1 MENFKNTN
9 ATKNYNEERDSILSY
24 LRSRVVEMGLD
35 PDNNQIELLIL
46 KYSNYLINNNSDI
59 IKTFN
64 NIMEN
69 NHNVDELIE
78 MKDEIELKINSFY
91 LTRQKIINVIH
102 DIDQKNQ
109 QYENS
114 VLNLK
119 TMTNEI
125 LDSFDYNIKKVQQEQ
140 LKDKK
145 EQFDKLL
152 AGASIYLKEY
162 MKTQLEISETKSEY
176 AKQDT
181 KIETTTNVLNRIIES
196 DYSDDDWKTF
206 SLHIIEITSH
216 SSLPDIDIL
225 KKFIKAAEGMTYNE
239 LKLKLGFKSI
249 GRLSLINQII
259 NDLSLGHIGS
269 KVRSKNKYKRKS
281 NRDTVK
287 QMQETRTK
295 KSEIRHE
302 SLQKFIEENKRK

>member
-1 MENFKNTN
+1 MK
-9 ATKNYNEERDSILSY
+9 KCDSILGY
-24 LRSRVVEMGLD
+24 LRNRVIEMGFD
-35 PDNNQIELLIL
+35 PDNDQIKFLIF

-59 IKTFN
+59 DITKTFN
-64 NIMEN
+64 NIMEG
-69 NHNVDELIE
+69 NHNIDELIE
-78 MKDEIELKINSFY
+78 MKDDIEFKINSFY
-91 LTRQKIINVIH
+91 LTRQKIIDAIH

-114 VLNLK
+114 ILNLK
-119 TMTNEI
+119 IMNNEI

-152 AGASIYLKEY
+152 ADASIYLKEY
-162 MKTQLEISETKSEY
+162 MKTQLEISETKPEY
-176 AKQDT
+176 TKQDI
-181 KIETTTNVLNRIIES
+181 KLETTTNISNRISEK
-196 DYSDDDWKTF
+196 DYSDDNWKTF

-239 LKLKLGFKSI
+239 LKLKLGFKSV
-249 GRLSLINQII
+249 GRLSAINKII
-259 NDLSLGHIGS
+259 NDLSLGYIGS
-269 KVRSKNKYKRKS
+269 RIRSKNKHKRKS
-281 NRDTVK
+281 NIDTIK
-287 QMQETRTK
+287 QMQEVRTK

>member
-1 MENFKNTN
+1 MK
-9 ATKNYNEERDSILSY
+9 KKRDSILSY
-24 LRSRVVEMGLD
+24 LRNRVIEMGFD
-35 PDNNQIELLIL
+35 PDNDQIKFLIF
-46 KYSNYLINNNSDI
+46 KYSNYLINNNFDI
-59 IKTFN
+59 EDITKTFN
-64 NIMEN
+64 NIMEG
-69 NHNVDELIE
+69 NHNIDELIE
-78 MKDEIELKINSFY
+78 MKDDIEFKINSFY
-91 LTRQKIINVIH
+91 LTRQKIIDAIH

-114 VLNLK
+114 ILNLK
-119 TMTNEI
+119 IMNNEI

-152 AGASIYLKEY
+152 ADASIYLKEY
-162 MKTQLEISETKSEY
+162 MKTQLEISETKLKY
-176 AKQDT
+176 TKQD
-181 KIETTTNVLNRIIES
+181 IELETTTNISNRISEK

-239 LKLKLGFKSI
+239 LKLKLGFKSV
-249 GRLSLINQII
+249 GRLSAINKII

-269 KVRSKNKYKRKS
+269 RIRSKNKYKRKS
-281 NRDTVK
+281 NSDIVK
-287 QMQETRTK
+287 QMQEVRTK

>member
-1 MENFKNTN
+1 
-9 ATKNYNEERDSILSY
+9 
-24 LRSRVVEMGLD
+24 MGFD
-35 PDNNQIELLIL
+35 PDNDQIKFFIF

-59 IKTFN
+59 GITKIFN
-64 NIMEN
+64 DIMES
-69 NHNVDELIE
+69 NHNIDELIE
-78 MKDEIELKINSFY
+78 MKDEIEFKINSFY
-91 LTRQKIINVIH
+91 LTRQKIIDAIH

-114 VLNLK
+114 ILNLRIL
-119 TMTNEI
+119 TNEI

-152 AGASIYLKEY
+152 ADAPIYLKEY
-162 MKTQLEISETKSEY
+162 MKTQLEIFETKSEY
-176 AKQDT
+176 TKQDQDA
-181 KIETTTNVLNRIIES
+181 KLETTTNVSNRIIKS
-196 DYSDDDWKTF
+196 DYSDDDWKIF

-216 SSLPDIDIL
+216 SSLPDINIL

-239 LKLKLGFKSI
+239 LKSKLGFKSI

-281 NRDTVK
+281 NSDTVK
-287 QMQETRTK
+287 QMQEVRTK
-295 KSEIRHE
+295 TSKVRHE